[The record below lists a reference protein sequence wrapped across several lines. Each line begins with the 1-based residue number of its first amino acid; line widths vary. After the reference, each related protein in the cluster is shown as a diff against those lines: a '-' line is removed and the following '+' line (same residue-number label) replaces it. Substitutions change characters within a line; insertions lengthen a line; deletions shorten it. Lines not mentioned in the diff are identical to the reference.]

1 MTASLS
7 NRAEPRRASPR
18 HHRQVPLFSAA
29 SDAVQRANGGAEAR
43 EAAEAM
49 NDDVVFGGN
58 TGRYNLIAFSHS
70 DDGRGGGTDPER
82 VRPTVAV
89 AALDVLAEVRRAET
103 AKDDQSSLGCA
114 AVAQQHS
121 AVRNWGVVCP

>member
-1 MTASLS
+1 M
-7 NRAEPRRASPR
+7 
-18 HHRQVPLFSAA
+18 FSAA
-29 SDAVQRANGGAEAR
+29 SDAVQRANDGAEAR

-49 NDDVVFGGN
+49 SGSDDVGFGSN

-103 AKDDQSSLGCA
+103 AKDGQSSLGCA

-121 AVRNWGVVCP
+121 AVRNGGAVCP